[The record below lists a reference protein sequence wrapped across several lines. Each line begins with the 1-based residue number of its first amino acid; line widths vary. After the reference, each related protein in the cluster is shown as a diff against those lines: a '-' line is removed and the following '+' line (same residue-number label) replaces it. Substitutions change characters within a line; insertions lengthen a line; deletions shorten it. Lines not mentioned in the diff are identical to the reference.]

1 MSPTPPNKAKS
12 CTSNGESA
20 RALRLVHEQVGA
32 KRRIKRAIEERKEQ
46 EKKTQKVEELYKR
59 IEDQLAEAKVTDKD
73 EMESVLIH
81 GRAQIFEIEELKIRL
96 AERLIEVQR
105 RCGRVEK
112 GRNGVDQQSK
122 NFEDDIQEALN
133 EHKVEAGPL
142 MKKVLESSK
151 FRFIALCAT
160 NMKGNEVMGGASR
173 RRRHVRDRVRKN
185 IIVFWMKNGKQR
197 RVFTGDDEGRHLG
210 DPEGHTA
217 LVSALHHGFSGLL
230 GRYG

>member
-1 MSPTPPNKAKS
+1 MASINK
-12 CTSNGESA
+12 
-20 RALRLVHEQVGA
+20 V
-32 KRRIKRAIEERKEQ
+32 
-46 EKKTQKVEELYKR
+46 
-59 IEDQLAEAKVTDKD
+59 
-73 EMESVLIH
+73 
-81 GRAQIFEIEELKIRL
+81 
-96 AERLIEVQR
+96 
-105 RCGRVEK
+105 
-112 GRNGVDQQSK
+112 K

-160 NMKGNEVMGGASR
+160 NMKGNEVMGGASGG
-173 RRRHVRDRVRKN
+173 VGMCVTACEKN

-217 LVSALHHGFSGLL
+217 LVSALHFTGSRVYSGGMDSRILS
-230 GRYG
+230 GTRRRRR